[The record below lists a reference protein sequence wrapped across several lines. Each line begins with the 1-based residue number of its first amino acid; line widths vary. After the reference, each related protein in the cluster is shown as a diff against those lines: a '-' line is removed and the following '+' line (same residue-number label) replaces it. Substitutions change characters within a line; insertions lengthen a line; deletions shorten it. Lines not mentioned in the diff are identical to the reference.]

1 MFEGEQP
8 SHKLV
13 RMWMAAAGLLKWSS
27 GRFGP
32 FGVHEGGSSRCVPS
46 GMIWF
51 GILDNGFP
59 EREGEGGS
67 HDEQTGGR
75 LVSVS
80 AFIICRRL
88 KSEFAEFSGSVMF
101 CGRVR

>member
-1 MFEGEQP
+1 
-8 SHKLV
+8 
-13 RMWMAAAGLLKWSS
+13 MAAAGLVGWASE
-27 GRFGP
+27 RFDP
-32 FGVHEGGSSRCVPS
+32 FGMHEGSSSRCVPS

-59 EREGEGGS
+59 KRGERGS
-67 HDEQTGGR
+67 HDEQAGGR
-75 LVSVS
+75 LASVS

-88 KSEFAEFSGSVMF
+88 ESGFAELSGSDMF